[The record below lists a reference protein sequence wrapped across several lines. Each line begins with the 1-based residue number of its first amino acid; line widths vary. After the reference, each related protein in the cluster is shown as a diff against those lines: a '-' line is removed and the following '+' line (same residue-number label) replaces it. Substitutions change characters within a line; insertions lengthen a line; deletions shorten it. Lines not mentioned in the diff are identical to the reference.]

1 MVELTRVRTN
11 KRSCVCACV
20 HFYPRVALFT
30 IGTSGQIRGGWLT
43 DEVGMGKTVVSIAL
57 ILANPARPTALSR
70 ASEMDSIVASVERRR
85 GTPACPQMEYF
96 PSLLRD
102 DPAYNG
108 DPQHEK

>member
-1 MVELTRVRTN
+1 MRVCT
-11 KRSCVCACV
+11 SI
-20 HFYPRVALFT
+20 RVWPSSLFT